1 MKKINLYVFIQII
14 KSCTLVFFIF
24 VSIAWL
30 LQISRL
36 LSMMN
41 NLQIE
46 LYSIIFLSTLLIPNL
61 INVTLPFII
70 IFGLV
75 LSFIKLDKD
84 KEIIAI
90 YSLGLSINEIKKPL
104 IVVSLFFLIIY
115 LLINLFFSP
124 YIYEKYKQKE
134 FELRKLINF
143 DTINI
148 TNFIELDNNLILDFN
163 KNNDIFEDIFISYY
177 QEGENIVFAK
187 SGNINNEN
195 NKIIFN
201 LLTGF
206 KLNILNNS
214 IEKLEFDNYK
224 IDFPINIKH
233 KYNNADKN
241 TFTIKDLIDN
251 KKYEILY
258 EKIFDNL
265 VFLTLIIFFYLY
277 IIKENNFLLKNIFI
291 YLILS
296 IFLLVFQNLIKNVNL
311 NLFFII
317 LLNSINILLIYI
329 YLVINKIKFK

>member
-265 VFLTLIIFFYLY
+265 ILLTLIIFFYLY

-291 YLILS
+291 YIILS